1 MWKFVVGAL
10 LGGVIVAQIPL
21 ARSLALGLY
30 DSTLGQVNFMMV
42 DDNRAIVRSTKREI
56 EDIQSRYRRFHAWK
70 ERRLCR
76 ADTEEYRQFLSEDGT
91 NAPVVDCDG

>member
-1 MWKFVVGAL
+1 MWKFIVGAL

-21 ARSLALGLY
+21 ARGLALGLY
-30 DSTLGQVNFMMV
+30 DLTLGQASFMWA
-42 DDNRAIVRSTKREI
+42 DNRAIVRSTSREI
-56 EDIQSRYRRFHAWK
+56 EEIQSRYRRFHAWK